1 MRNLMQEPLMKEPIV
16 PHFKPAL
23 FIVLC
28 LLLAA
33 CGGQG
38 DTGGY
43 EQDVMQSRVQRDMDM
58 REETSVIPATIR
70 KTFQGLNYYPVDT
83 TYRYVVPLQRR
94 AVPDTVVMAES
105 TGSVAEQVVVGDVNV
120 PLPEGTE
127 SLLVLK
133 VKSGE
138 SKGQLWIPFS
148 DATNGNGTYS
158 AGRYVDL
165 NDAPGDSVVVDF
177 NRAYNPTCVYNPRY
191 ACPLPPD
198 ENDVPFPIRAGEKMP
213 SFRQ

>member
-1 MRNLMQEPLMKEPIV
+1 MP
-16 PHFKPAL
+16 KPVAQRFRLVL
-23 FIVLC
+23 FTGLC
-28 LLLAA
+28 LLLVA
-33 CGGQG
+33 CGEQG
-38 DTGGY
+38 NAGGY
-43 EQDVMQSRVQRDMDM
+43 AQDVMQSRVQRDMDM

-83 TYRYVVPLQRR
+83 TFRYVVPLQRR

-105 TGSVAEQVVVGDVNV
+105 TGSVAEQVVVGEVNV
-120 PLPEGTE
+120 PFSEGTE

-133 VKSGE
+133 VRSGE
-138 SKGQLWIPFS
+138 TKGQLWIPFS

-165 NDAPGDSVVVDF
+165 KDAPGDSVVVDF
-177 NRAYNPTCVYNPRY
+177 NRAYNPTCVYNPQY